1 MLVSRSDTVSPSA
14 QGPGAASRTEGSTP
28 AGWAWRLG
36 PWSELWRSPAALIG
50 AALVGLHLL
59 LALAG
64 PVLAPYAPTEFH
76 PDDTLR
82 APSTRYWLGTDQ
94 FGRDLLSRVIVG
106 ARSLLVLAYASTA
119 AGVAVGVALG
129 LVSGYFGGRVD
140 EVLMRVGD
148 GLMSFPSLFLALLIR
163 ATLGPSPVNIV
174 LGIAVV
180 FTPRVARVIRSVVL
194 DLRTREFVQAAHV
207 RGESDWYIMVREL
220 LPNAVAPIVVE
231 GSIRLSYAILIG
243 ASLGFIGVGVPPP
256 TPDWGRMVFEG
267 RSFLA
272 NAPWL
277 TLAPAAAISSL
288 VIGTTLLADAAS
300 RVLEGAQRVE
310 AGR

>member
-1 MLVSRSDTVSPSA
+1 M
-14 QGPGAASRTEGSTP
+14 
-28 AGWAWRLG
+28 
-36 PWSELWRSPAALIG
+36 
-50 AALVGLHLL
+50 
-59 LALAG
+59 
-64 PVLAPYAPTEFH
+64 
-76 PDDTLR
+76 
-82 APSTRYWLGTDQ
+82 
-94 FGRDLLSRVIVG
+94 
-106 ARSLLVLAYASTA
+106 
-119 AGVAVGVALG
+119 LG

-163 ATLGPSPVNIV
+163 ATLGPNPVNIV

-194 DLRTREFVQAAHV
+194 DLRTREFVQAALV
-207 RGESDWYIMVREL
+207 RGEGDAYIMLREL

-272 NAPWL
+272 QAPWL

-288 VIGTTLLADAAS
+288 VVGTTLLADAVS
-300 RVLEGAQRVE
+300 RVLETQPRAE
-310 AGR
+310 SGR

>member
-1 MLVSRSDTVSPSA
+1 MPPADLDALSGPALAFESA
-14 QGPGAASRTEGSTP
+14 DPGSEG
-28 AGWAWRLG
+28 AGWVRRLG
-36 PWSELWRSPAALIG
+36 SELRRSPAAMVG

-64 PVLAPYAPTEFH
+64 PALAPYSPTEFH
-76 PDDTLR
+76 PEDTLQG
-82 APSTRYWLGTDQ
+82 PSARYWLGTDQ
-94 FGRDLLSRVIVG
+94 FGRDLLSRVVVG
-106 ARSLLVLAYASTA
+106 ARSLLLLAYASTGLGVA
-119 AGVAVGVALG
+119 AGLALG
-129 LVSGYFGGRVD
+129 LVSGYFGGRLD
-140 EVLMRVGD
+140 EILMRVAD

-180 FTPRVARVIRSVVL
+180 FAPRVARVIRSVVL
-194 DLRTREFVQAAHV
+194 ELRTREFVQAAHV
-207 RGESDWYIMVREL
+207 RGEGAVYIMLREL
-220 LPNAVAPIVVE
+220 LPNAVGPIVVE
-231 GSIRLSYAILIG
+231 ASIRLSYAILIG

-267 RSFLA
+267 RSHLA
-272 NAPWL
+272 SAPWL

-288 VIGTTLLADAAS
+288 VVGTTLLADAAS
-300 RVLEGAQRVE
+300 RVLEGSRHVE

>member
-1 MLVSRSDTVSPSA
+1 L
-14 QGPGAASRTEGSTP
+14 
-28 AGWAWRLG
+28 AWRWKTWASL
-36 PWSELWRSPAALIG
+36 SRSPAALVG
-50 AALVGLHLL
+50 GALVGLHLV
-59 LALAG
+59 LAIAG
-64 PVLAPYAPTEFH
+64 PALVPYAPTEFH
-76 PDDTLR
+76 PDDPLR
-82 APSTRYWLGTDQ
+82 APSSRYWLGTDQ
-94 FGRDLLSRVIVG
+94 FGRDLFSRVIVG

-119 AGVAVGVALG
+119 AGVAAGVILG
-129 LVSGYFGGRVD
+129 LVSGYVEGHVD

-180 FTPRVARVIRSVVL
+180 FMPRVARVIRSVVL
-194 DLRTREFVQAAHV
+194 DLRTREFVQAAQV
-207 RGESDWYIMVREL
+207 RGEGAWYIMVREL

-267 RSFLA
+267 RSYLA
-272 NAPWL
+272 SAPWL
-277 TLAPAAAISSL
+277 TLAPATAISSL

-300 RVLEGAQRVE
+300 RVLEGTAHAE

>member
-1 MLVSRSDTVSPSA
+1 MTAAPDAALVTH
-14 QGPGAASRTEGSTP
+14 QGDGADGVG
-28 AGWAWRLG
+28 GWVPDRWRA
-36 PWSELWRSPAALIG
+36 LWRSPAALVG
-50 AALVGLHLL
+50 LGLVGLHVL
-59 LALAG
+59 LAVAG
-64 PVLAPYAPTEFH
+64 PLLAPYPPTEFH
-76 PDDTLR
+76 PDDTLQ
-82 APSTRYWLGTDQ
+82 APSARYWLGTDQ
-94 FGRDLLSRVIVG
+94 FGRDLLSRVIIG
-106 ARSLLVLAYASTA
+106 ARSLLLLAYASTA
-119 AGVAVGVALG
+119 IGLAAGVVLG

-140 EVLMRVGD
+140 EVLMRIGD

-163 ATLGPSPVNIV
+163 ATLGPNPVNIV

-180 FTPRVARVIRSVVL
+180 FMPRVARVIRSVVL
-194 DLRTREFVQAAHV
+194 DLRTREFVQAALV
-207 RGESDWYIMVREL
+207 RGESDAYIMLREL

-272 NAPWL
+272 QAPWL
-277 TLAPAAAISSL
+277 TLVPAVAISSL

-300 RVLEGAQRVE
+300 RVLETQQQAE